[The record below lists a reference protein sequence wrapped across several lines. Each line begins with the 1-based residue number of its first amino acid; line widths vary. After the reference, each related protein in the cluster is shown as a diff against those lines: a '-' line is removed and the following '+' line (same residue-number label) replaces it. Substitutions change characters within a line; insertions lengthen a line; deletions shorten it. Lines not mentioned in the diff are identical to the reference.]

1 MLFKVGDLV
10 KRVYPRYD
18 YLVGVVVRIER
29 IDSKAIK
36 FPACKNQTYETI
48 WVKWTNL
55 PSGVN
60 WEEESYWAE
69 DLQVLSSAPSRI

>member
-10 KRVYPRYD
+10 KRTYPRYD
-18 YLVGVVVRIER
+18 YLVGIVVRIEKVG
-29 IDSKAIK
+29 SKAIK

-55 PSGVN
+55 PSGVS

-69 DLQVLSSAPSRI
+69 DLQVLSSAPW